1 MDSYDELLESPVVC
15 DGCGLA
21 VCQCHRIKSYSRDMD
36 GRLAVVNF
44 LDERP
49 ASGGSATEGP
59 PVWLAWCLAGS
70 LLFWSVC
77 IAIITA
83 RVLGWL

>member
-1 MDSYDELLESPVVC
+1 MTDFSELLEQPVTC
-15 DGCGLA
+15 EGCGLA
-21 VCQCHRIKSYSRDMD
+21 RCQCHRVKSYSRDMD
-36 GRLAVVNF
+36 GRLAVVTF
-44 LDERP
+44 VEESA

-59 PVWLAWCLAGS
+59 PGWLAWCLAGS

>member
-1 MDSYDELLESPVVC
+1 MTAFDKLLESPVVC

-21 VCQCHRIKSYSRDMD
+21 VCQCHRIKSYSRDME

-44 LDERP
+44 LDESTAADESP
-49 ASGGSATEGP
+49 EGP